1 MSQSTTDNSKAGVM
15 LRAFAKDQERIDA
28 LIAKL
33 EADRGGSWSRA
44 HVIEIALDA
53 LEESEAGKAA

>member
-1 MSQSTTDNSKAGVM
+1 MSQPTTENKQGVM

-44 HVIEIALDA
+44 HVIEKALDA
-53 LEESEAGKAA
+53 LEQSEGKAA